1 MGGGGGLRPIWKK
14 FTFWIIFFGFPKRTF
29 LLKLINM
36 VKYSNQSKHIFSLNS
51 WIKKQKIHFWLF
63 RTKTPKTPISLFFS
77 TLSAEKFNNRNLSK
91 FHKNIFLLA
100 GISIQGSLTNINP
113 PPQKKKLH
121 RVLNYSRI
129 LPNIKIHVNLNLNL
143 FGIQKFL
150 SKTLA
155 LLGGRK
161 NNVGF

>member
-1 MGGGGGLRPIWKK
+1 MGRGVKANLEEVYILDY
-14 FTFWIIFFGFPKRTF
+14 FFFGFPKRTF

-51 WIKKQKIHFWLF
+51 GIKKQKIHFWLF

-91 FHKNIFLLA
+91 LHKNIFLLA

-113 PPQKKKLH
+113 PQKKITQG
-121 RVLNYSRI
+121 SQ
-129 LPNIKIHVNLNLNL
+129 L
-143 FGIQKFL
+143 FSNS
-150 SKTLA
+150 SKYQNTCQPQPQPQPFWDS
-155 LLGGRK
+155 K
-161 NNVGF
+161 NFVKNPGTFGWKEK

>member
-1 MGGGGGLRPIWKK
+1 MFPNIMFSKHYVFKTICFHCARMCQNVPERPIWKK
-14 FTFWIIFFGFPKRTF
+14 FTFWIITKRTF

-51 WIKKQKIHFWLF
+51 GIKKQKIHFWLF

-121 RVLNYSRI
+121 L
-129 LPNIKIHVNLNLNL
+129 
-143 FGIQKFL
+143 
-150 SKTLA
+150 
-155 LLGGRK
+155 
-161 NNVGF
+161 

>member
-1 MGGGGGLRPIWKK
+1 
-14 FTFWIIFFGFPKRTF
+14 
-29 LLKLINM
+29 M

-51 WIKKQKIHFWLF
+51 GIKKQKIHFWLF

-113 PPQKKKLH
+113 PPKKNYIGFSIILEFFQISKYMSTSTSTFLGFKNFCQKPWH
-121 RVLNYSRI
+121 FWVEG
-129 LPNIKIHVNLNLNL
+129 KIM
-143 FGIQKFL
+143 
-150 SKTLA
+150 
-155 LLGGRK
+155 
-161 NNVGF
+161 

>member
-1 MGGGGGLRPIWKK
+1 
-14 FTFWIIFFGFPKRTF
+14 
-29 LLKLINM
+29 M

-51 WIKKQKIHFWLF
+51 GIKKQKIHFWLF

-113 PPQKKKLH
+113 PPKKNYIGFSIILEFFQISKYMSTSTSTFLGFKKFCQKPWH
-121 RVLNYSRI
+121 FWVEG
-129 LPNIKIHVNLNLNL
+129 KIM
-143 FGIQKFL
+143 
-150 SKTLA
+150 
-155 LLGGRK
+155 
-161 NNVGF
+161 

>member
-1 MGGGGGLRPIWKK
+1 
-14 FTFWIIFFGFPKRTF
+14 
-29 LLKLINM
+29 M

-51 WIKKQKIHFWLF
+51 GIKKQKIHFWLF

-113 PPQKKKLH
+113 PPKKK
-121 RVLNYSRI
+121 NYIGFSII
-129 LPNIKIHVNLNLNL
+129 LEFFQISKYMSTSTSTFSGFKNFCQKPWHFWVEGKIM
-143 FGIQKFL
+143 
-150 SKTLA
+150 
-155 LLGGRK
+155 
-161 NNVGF
+161 

>member
-1 MGGGGGLRPIWKK
+1 MGEGGGLRPIWKK
-14 FTFWIIFFGFPKRTF
+14 FTFWIIFFGFPKHTF

-51 WIKKQKIHFWLF
+51 GIKKQKIHFWLF
-63 RTKTPKTPISLFFS
+63 RTKTPKPPISLFFS

-113 PPQKKKLH
+113 PPKKKLH

-155 LLGGRK
+155 LLCGRK

>member
-1 MGGGGGLRPIWKK
+1 
-14 FTFWIIFFGFPKRTF
+14 
-29 LLKLINM
+29 M

-51 WIKKQKIHFWLF
+51 GIKKQKIHFWLF

-113 PPQKKKLH
+113 PPKKK
-121 RVLNYSRI
+121 NYIGFSII
-129 LPNIKIHVNLNLNL
+129 LEFFQISKYMSTSTSTFLGFKNFCQKPWHFWVEGKIM
-143 FGIQKFL
+143 
-150 SKTLA
+150 
-155 LLGGRK
+155 
-161 NNVGF
+161 

>member
-1 MGGGGGLRPIWKK
+1 
-14 FTFWIIFFGFPKRTF
+14 
-29 LLKLINM
+29 M

-51 WIKKQKIHFWLF
+51 GIKKQKIHFWLF

-113 PPQKKKLH
+113 PPKKKKLH

-143 FGIQKFL
+143 NLFGIQKIL

>member
-1 MGGGGGLRPIWKK
+1 
-14 FTFWIIFFGFPKRTF
+14 
-29 LLKLINM
+29 M

-51 WIKKQKIHFWLF
+51 GIKKQKIHFWLF

-100 GISIQGSLTNINP
+100 GISIQGSLT
-113 PPQKKKLH
+113 KKKIH

-143 FGIQKFL
+143 FGIQKIL

>member
-1 MGGGGGLRPIWKK
+1 
-14 FTFWIIFFGFPKRTF
+14 
-29 LLKLINM
+29 M

-51 WIKKQKIHFWLF
+51 GIKKQKIHFWLF

-77 TLSAEKFNNRNLSK
+77 TLSAEEFNNRNLSK

-113 PPQKKKLH
+113 PPKKKKLH

-143 FGIQKFL
+143 FGIQKIL

>member
-1 MGGGGGLRPIWKK
+1 
-14 FTFWIIFFGFPKRTF
+14 
-29 LLKLINM
+29 M

-51 WIKKQKIHFWLF
+51 GIKKQKIHFWLF
-63 RTKTPKTPISLFFS
+63 RTKMPKTPISLFFS

-91 FHKNIFLLA
+91 FHKNIVLLV

-113 PPQKKKLH
+113 PKKKKKLH

-150 SKTLA
+150 SKTPA

>member
-1 MGGGGGLRPIWKK
+1 MGEGGGGLRPIWKK

-51 WIKKQKIHFWLF
+51 GIKKQKIHFWLF

-113 PPQKKKLH
+113 PQKK
-121 RVLNYSRI
+121 I
-129 LPNIKIHVNLNLNL
+129 
-143 FGIQKFL
+143 
-150 SKTLA
+150 T
-155 LLGGRK
+155 
-161 NNVGF
+161 

>member
-1 MGGGGGLRPIWKK
+1 
-14 FTFWIIFFGFPKRTF
+14 
-29 LLKLINM
+29 M

-51 WIKKQKIHFWLF
+51 GIKKQKIHFWLF

-113 PPQKKKLH
+113 PPKKNYIGFSIILEFFQISKYMSTSTSTFLGFKNFCQKTWH
-121 RVLNYSRI
+121 FWVEG
-129 LPNIKIHVNLNLNL
+129 KIM
-143 FGIQKFL
+143 
-150 SKTLA
+150 
-155 LLGGRK
+155 
-161 NNVGF
+161 